1 MDLARLCRHRADP
14 RGSTGHQSGGDG
26 CGREF
31 LGSSERQT
39 RHVLPQRWLD
49 HPVEWRIQGGRNR
62 VHVRKNRSPGE
73 PDLPWSHKGATLD
86 PGGTYFRVIVI
97 VCVWAGG
104 VSGASGANTGVTHNT
119 NYRLAPFVYQ
129 GIGSRL
135 ILTNLL
141 PIPW

>member
-49 HPVEWRIQGGRNR
+49 HPVEWRIQGGRNS

-97 VCVWAGG
+97 VCVCVCGRGGSAGPAAPTQ
-104 VSGASGANTGVTHNT
+104 ASLITLITGW
-119 NYRLAPFVYQ
+119 
-129 GIGSRL
+129 
-135 ILTNLL
+135 LL
-141 PIPW
+141 LCTRALVVDLY